1 MARLFFEHWVCVY
14 GAPAKI
20 ISDRDV
26 RFVSKFWASLCKCID
41 ARLPSGFI
49 DGLPPVDR
57 RTY

>member
-14 GAPAKI
+14 GAPSKI

-41 ARLPSGFI
+41 ARLALSTAYHP
-49 DGLPPVDR
+49 
-57 RTY
+57 